1 MEKIVQRFP
10 ELFSL
15 LKVEDG
21 ARVVNLIHAYDF
33 ELTSKYF
40 FTNWFISLQ
49 VFI

>member
-1 MEKIVQRFP
+1 MP

-15 LKVEDG
+15 LKVEDR
-21 ARVVNLIHAYDF
+21 ARVMQLIHAF
-33 ELTSKYF
+33 HFKLTAKYF